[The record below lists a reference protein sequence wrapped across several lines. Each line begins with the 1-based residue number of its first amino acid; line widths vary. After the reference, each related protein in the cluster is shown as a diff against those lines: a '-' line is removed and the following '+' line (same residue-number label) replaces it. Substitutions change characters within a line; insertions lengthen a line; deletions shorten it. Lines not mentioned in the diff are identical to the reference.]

1 MHKFQSHTAIYFG
14 DDPLARLSQ
23 LKFKRF
29 FIVTDPF
36 MAKSGAADHAHPPT
50 SERQRATL
58 FFPMLRPTRRQ
69 ILSWRGRSS
78 CAGLARIA

>member
-36 MAKSGAADHAHPPT
+36 MAKSGAADMLSSAGFRT
-50 SERQRATL
+50 AANTL